1 MDKNIHFVTSSEY
14 YNEEFRIYDI
24 AYLTNNIIIS
34 TDIIGQL
41 IYYEINNDLSSFN
54 KKDTNQIYSI
64 DDLDNLVSIFSID
77 ILSENILL
85 GSSKGE
91 VMILKDN
98 KISDK
103 YTSEK
108 SKGISKVKFISENL
122 ISAGDFKGNII
133 LYDIRQKTPI
143 KIFSEQ
149 SEEITDILYDKSHP
163 NFLLSSSIDSTLSV
177 YDLSKNSLYAL
188 SDKMDEELNCLLS
201 YKNENYILCG
211 SGEGNILIFNWDR
224 FGDYKDRIIGQ
235 NEGINDMSKYDENIF
250 FTGSEDGLIRICTMY
265 PKAMRGLLKSK
276 NDKNNI
282 MNDVNKIKIS
292 EDKKSLIIASGM
304 DCIKLFDIS
313 NIDFSKIYKA
323 NNEFDSEEN
332 SENIEKEKN
341 NDIDKD
347 DEDDDENEEEDG
359 EIDDDEEGGEIEDDE
374 ENEEVDDD
382 EEGEEFDDEEEEGEE
397 INVKKQEKRKQ
408 IISITNKDENSD
420 KEYEKKEEKENN
432 KSEENKE
439 DEENEAKEDNSNI
452 NEEKKD
458 RKFLNKK
465 RIKNKETSENESEE
479 KKGKKEKEKEK
490 AKAIDNEEESESDL
504 DSSSFSKNKK
514 SKKVKKIGKQT
525 KSLIA
530 KEQRKA
536 FFNDL

>member
-1 MDKNIHFVTSSEY
+1 
-14 YNEEFRIYDI
+14 
-24 AYLTNNIIIS
+24 
-34 TDIIGQL
+34 
-41 IYYEINNDLSSFN
+41 
-54 KKDTNQIYSI
+54 
-64 DDLDNLVSIFSID
+64 
-77 ILSENILL
+77 
-85 GSSKGE
+85 
-91 VMILKDN
+91 
-98 KISDK
+98 
-103 YTSEK
+103 
-108 SKGISKVKFISENL
+108 
-122 ISAGDFKGNII
+122 
-133 LYDIRQKTPI
+133 
-143 KIFSEQ
+143 
-149 SEEITDILYDKSHP
+149 
-163 NFLLSSSIDSTLSV
+163 
-177 YDLSKNSLYAL
+177 
-188 SDKMDEELNCLLS
+188 MDEELNCLLS

-211 SGEGNILIFNWDR
+211 SGEGNILIYNWDR

-323 NNEFDSEEN
+323 NNEFDSVETC
-332 SENIEKEKN
+332 ENIEKEKN
-341 NDIDKD
+341 NDIDK
-347 DEDDDENEEEDG
+347 DDDENEEEDG

-458 RKFLNKK
+458 RKYLNKK
-465 RIKNKETSENESEE
+465 RKKNKETSENESEE

-490 AKAIDNEEESESDL
+490 AIDNEEESESDL
-504 DSSSFSKNKK
+504 DSSSFSKKKK

>member
-1 MDKNIHFVTSSEY
+1 MDKKIHFVTSSEY

-64 DDLDNLVSIFSID
+64 DDLNNLVSIFSID

-85 GSSKGE
+85 GSSKDE

-98 KISDK
+98 KISNK
-103 YTSEK
+103 YILEK

-122 ISAGDFKGNII
+122 ISAGDFKGSII

-149 SEEITDILYDKSHP
+149 SEEITDILHDNSHP

-211 SGEGNILIFNWDR
+211 SGEGNILIYNWDL
-224 FGDYKDRIIGQ
+224 FGDYKDRITGQ

-265 PKAMRGLLKSK
+265 PRKMRGLLKSK

-323 NNEFDSEEN
+323 NNEFDSVETC
-332 SENIEKEKN
+332 ENIEKEKN
-341 NDIDKD
+341 NDIDK
-347 DEDDDENEEEDG
+347 DDDENEEEDG

-382 EEGEEFDDEEEEGEE
+382 EEGEEFDDEKEEGEE

-408 IISITNKDENSD
+408 IISITNKDKNRDKNSD

-490 AKAIDNEEESESDL
+490 AIDNEEESESDL
-504 DSSSFSKNKK
+504 DSSSFSKKKK

>member
-64 DDLDNLVSIFSID
+64 DDLNNLVSIFSID

-85 GSSKGE
+85 GSSKDE

-122 ISAGDFKGNII
+122 ISAGDFKGHII
-133 LYDIRQKTPI
+133 LYDIRQKPPI

-276 NDKNNI
+276 NDKNKI

-341 NDIDKD
+341 NDINKD

-382 EEGEEFDDEEEEGEE
+382 EEGEEFDDEEEEKGEE

-432 KSEENKE
+432 KSEENEE

-479 KKGKKEKEKEK
+479 KKGTKEKEKEK
-490 AKAIDNEEESESDL
+490 AIDNEEEPESDL
-504 DSSSFSKNKK
+504 DSSSFSKKKK

>member
-85 GSSKGE
+85 GSSKDE

-133 LYDIRQKTPI
+133 LYDIRQKPPI

-211 SGEGNILIFNWDR
+211 SGEGNILIYNWDR

-265 PKAMRGLLKSK
+265 PKKMRGLLKSK

-332 SENIEKEKN
+332 SENVEKEKN
-341 NDIDKD
+341 NDIDK
-347 DEDDDENEEEDG
+347 DDDENEEEDG

-465 RIKNKETSENESEE
+465 RKKNKETSENESEE

-490 AKAIDNEEESESDL
+490 KKAIDNEEESESDL